1 MEIRWDLSL
10 IYDSF
15 DSKAL
20 KDDLNKAK
28 NLIQSTTEYY
38 KTFLSNDEDDAYKL
52 VHHIQTTNE
61 LNSLLLKMTSYA
73 RLKKSVDENKEL
85 AEKLEADI
93 QELLPSLNGINIP
106 FLRYLNKLD
115 NLEELIQKD
124 PLLYEHQFFLRDL
137 QEQSRHLLS
146 DEMEQ
151 LLGEMQETG
160 SYAFEKLNQKLTDSL
175 SVDVHIGG
183 ETKSMPLSVVRN
195 LAYAQSKEVRKAAYK
210 GELKA
215 YRKIA
220 SASAACLNGIKGE
233 AITIAKARNFK
244 SPLDMT
250 LLDSKIDKDTLDAM
264 FSAIIDA
271 RPRFRKYL
279 LKKSALLGHDGPLPF
294 YDLYAPMGHFDMH
307 FTYEEARDFILD
319 TFYKFSDD
327 LGDYA
332 KKAFD
337 NGWIDMEPRDG
348 KTSGAFCCNIHAM
361 KQSRICINFTGTFY
375 NLVTLAHELGHGYHY
390 EKLNNQTILNTD
402 YTMPMAEISSVLCQS
417 LVTEALYESASPE
430 TKFAILENDLL
441 NFTQM
446 LIEILARYT
455 FETNLFEKRKESALS
470 VHELKDLLLNA
481 QEFAYGDGMTPEKHP
496 YMWICKPHYY
506 FPDFHFYN
514 FPYPF
519 ALLLSKGLMAI
530 YKQEGESFVPKFE
543 KLLTATGSNSVHGVL
558 ELLGIQSDDKTF
570 YENGLKLIFEQ
581 IDAFTKFDAVP

>member
-1 MEIRWDLSL
+1 MELRWDLSL

-20 KDDLNKAK
+20 KDDLNRAK
-28 NLIQSTTEYY
+28 TLIQTTTDYY
-38 KTFLSNDEDDAYKL
+38 KTFLQDKGDDIEKL
-52 VHHIQTTNE
+52 TYHIRTTNE
-61 LNSLLLKMTSYA
+61 LNSLLLKLTSYA
-73 RLKKSVDENKEL
+73 RLKNSIDENKEA
-85 AEKLEADI
+85 AEKLDKDVQA
-93 QELLPSLNGINIP
+93 LLPSLNGINIP
-106 FLRYLNKLD
+106 FLRYLNKLE
-115 NLEELIQKD
+115 NLEELIKQD
-124 PLLYEHQFFLRDL
+124 VSLTEHQFFLLDL

-146 DEMEQ
+146 DDMEQ

-160 SYAFEKLNQKLTDSL
+160 SYAFEKLNKKLTDSL

-183 ETKSMPLSVVRN
+183 ETKSMPLSVTRN
-195 LAYAQSKEVRKAAYK
+195 LAYAQSQEVRKAAYK

-233 AITIAKARNFK
+233 AITIAKARNFA

-264 FSAIIDA
+264 FATIIDA

-279 LKKSALLGHDGPLPF
+279 LKKAALLGHDGPLPF

-307 FTYEEARDFILD
+307 FTYEDARDIILD

-327 LGDYA
+327 LGNYA

-337 NGWIDMEPRDG
+337 RGWIDMEPRDG
-348 KTSGAFCCNIHAM
+348 KSSGAYCCNIHAI
-361 KQSRICINFTGTFY
+361 KESRICINFTGTFY
-375 NLVTLAHELGHGYHY
+375 NLITLAHELGHGYHY

-402 YTMPMAEISSVLCQS
+402 YTMPMAEISSILCQS
-417 LVTEALYESASPE
+417 LVTEALFETASLE
-430 TKFAILENDLL
+430 TQFAILENDLL
-441 NFTQM
+441 NDTQM

-455 FETNLFEKRKESALS
+455 FETNLFEKRKDAPLS
-470 VHELKDLLLNA
+470 VSELKELLLNA
-481 QEFAYGDGMTPEKHP
+481 QEFAYGDGMSPEKHP
-496 YMWICKPHYY
+496 YMWICKPHYF

-519 ALLLSKGLMAI
+519 ALLLSKGLLAI
-530 YKQEGESFVPKFE
+530 YKREGESFAPKFE
-543 KLLTATGSNSVHGVL
+543 KLLTATGSNSVRGAL
-558 ELLGIQSDDKTF
+558 ELLGIRSDDRTF
-570 YENGLKLIFEQ
+570 YEDGLKLIYEQ
-581 IDAFTKFDAVP
+581 IEAFTQFEAVP